1 MLERENLRT
10 FVVADVD
17 HGKVLHLVDDLVEVL
32 IHLHALVVRVAAE
45 TDADYAV
52 FLGGYCLV
60 DVPACQ
66 SLSIGM

>member
-1 MLERENLRT
+1 MLKREGTRT

-32 IHLHALVVRVAAE
+32 VHLHAFRVAAE

-52 FLGGYCLV
+52 FFGGYCLV
-60 DVPACQ
+60 DVPACI
-66 SLSIGM
+66 SLSVEI